1 MSSANLIENGAAL
14 QRFGAGLL
22 KASGAV
28 ALNGATPV
36 VVTIKGLAPQVA
48 YSAGPPEVLFQQGD
62 TVLYGIREVAGTPA
76 AYTAVATANT
86 LTLTGTAGDT
96 SVIWWQ
102 VWGFN

>member
-22 KASGAV
+22 KCQGQI

-36 VVTIKGLAPQVA
+36 SPPTAQTKGLTAA
-48 YSAGPPEVLFQQGD
+48 D
-62 TVLYGIREVAGTPA
+62 TVSYGIRVVAGTPA
-76 AYTAVATANT
+76 AYTVVATADT

-102 VWGFN
+102 VWGYN